1 MKAMK
6 WIFMVLLSVTSVAFS
21 QSVFDQGN
29 EHFRQGNYE
38 EAIRSYESILRDGK
52 HSCNLYYNLANSY
65 YKLNQVGPAIY
76 YYEKALLISPNDK
89 DIQNN
94 LKFAKAKTI
103 DEIKEVPKVGFEKLL
118 QNITGLFHFNTWS
131 MLAVGFSVLFFLFF
145 LGYYFSGSSLYKRLF
160 FVAMFVI
167 PVFMVM
173 SIFSA
178 WFEHHLY
185 EQEQPA
191 IVFTEMVPVK
201 NEPRENAS
209 EAFVLHEGTKVYILE
224 TLDNWNK
231 IQLADESEGW
241 IMADAIKPLKP

>member
-1 MKAMK
+1 MK
-6 WIFMVLLSVTSVAFS
+6 IIYLFFLLISSMVMG

-29 EHFRQGNYE
+29 EHYRKGNYE
-38 EAIRSYESILRDGK
+38 EAIRSYESIIRDGK
-52 HSCNLYYNLANSY
+52 HSCDLYFNLANSY
-65 YKLNQVGPAIY
+65 YKLSQIGPSIY

-118 QNITGLFHFNTWS
+118 QNITGLFHYNSWS
-131 MLAVGFSVLFFLFF
+131 LLAIGFSVLFFLLF
-145 LGYYFSGSSLYKRLF
+145 LGYYFSGASLYKRIF
-160 FVAMFVI
+160 FLGMFII
-167 PVFMVM
+167 PIFIVLSV
-173 SIFSA
+173 FSA

-191 IVFTEMVPVK
+191 IVFAEVIEVK
-201 NEPRENAS
+201 NEPRENAT
-209 EAFVLHEGTKVYILE
+209 EAFTIHEGTKVFIME
-224 TLDNWNK
+224 SLDNWHK

-241 IMADAIKPLKP
+241 ISAESIKPLKP